1 MGALLRVENLSK
13 SFGGLA
19 ALRDLSFEVEQGA
32 IVGLIGPN
40 GAGKTT
46 AFNLISGTMRPS
58 AGRVWFR
65 DIDIT
70 GGPPSRVV
78 RLALA
83 RTFQHTSIYTKASVR
98 ENVYRGAIARLGT
111 SMFDQLRGGSRTR
124 EGLSR
129 LHAQVDEVLE
139 IMGLEA
145 HRDTIAGALSYGQ
158 QKRLGVAIGL
168 ATQPTLLLLDE
179 PAAGLNPEESAEFGR
194 LLRGLRERLG
204 LTMLLVE
211 HHMALVM
218 DLCERIVVLVQ
229 GARTAEDTPAAIAR
243 HPAVIEAYLGAEEED
258 HAAG

>member
-1 MGALLRVENLSK
+1 MVALLRVENLSK

-19 ALRDLSFEVEQGA
+19 ALRDLSFEVEQGS

-46 AFNLISGTMRPS
+46 AFNLISGTVRPS

-65 DIDIT
+65 DVDIT

-78 RLALA
+78 GLGLA
-83 RTFQHTSIYTKASVR
+83 RTFQHTSIYPAASVR
-98 ENVYRGAIARLGT
+98 DNVYRGAIARLGT
-111 SMFDQLRGGSRTR
+111 SMLDQLRGGARTR
-124 EGLSR
+124 EGLAR
-129 LHAQVDEVLE
+129 IDAQVDEVLE
-139 IMGLEA
+139 LMGLAA
-145 HRDTIAGALSYGQ
+145 HRDSLAGALSYGQ

-168 ATQPTLLLLDE
+168 ATRPTLLLLDE

-194 LLRGLRERLG
+194 LLRELRGRLG

-229 GARTAEDTPAAIAR
+229 GARIAEDTPAAIAR
-243 HPAVIEAYLGAEEED
+243 DPAVIEAYLGAEEDD
-258 HAAG
+258 HARG